1 MPGYLKDGQAGL
13 YLLASFKRKT
23 VGTLVCLWV
32 CLMSTYCDCVQR
44 AQVLCL
50 FVMSALIYCAA
61 DCLVTRMHKISSFV
75 I

>member
-1 MPGYLKDGQAGL
+1 MPGYLKDGQASL

-23 VGTLVCLWV
+23 VSTLVCLWICLV
-32 CLMSTYCDCVQR
+32 CADSDCVQG

-50 FVMSALIYCAA
+50 FMMSALIYCAA